1 VAAMGREMPLETEEL
16 FERHAALYAQGPA
29 GDHVNRMC
37 FTDLRLFLR
46 GLNLFLTDRA
56 SMAASTEVRVPF
68 VDIEVVKAA
77 FATPGSRKIVGRER
91 KASLK
96 KAAEAWLPR
105 SIIYRPKAMFSMP
118 LRSWI
123 RRDLREF
130 VDDTLP
136 NGEIVGRGYLSRHHI
151 LALIEADRA
160 GTADNCREIWKL
172 LTLDL
177 WLRSQKQQA
186 DYSQV
191 MSHSVACAS

>member
-1 VAAMGREMPLETEEL
+1 MAREMPVEVEEL
-16 FERHAALYAQGPA
+16 FHRHAVLYAQGPA

-77 FATPGSRKIVGRER
+77 FATPGARKIVGHER

-123 RRDLREF
+123 RRDLREL
-130 VDDTLP
+130 VDNTLSE
-136 NGEIVGRGYLSRHHI
+136 GEIVGRGYLSRQHI
-151 LALIEADRA
+151 RILIERDRA
-160 GTADNCREIWKL
+160 GIADNCREIWKL
-172 LTLDL
+172 LTLDM
-177 WLRSQKQQA
+177 WLRRQKQQA
-186 DYSQV
+186 VDAHV
-191 MSHSVACAS
+191 TA